1 MMDHIIVISN
11 DSGALGFFLHFM
23 KSFITCI
30 VEPLTKYMIE
40 HMIFYHIQH
49 IRRMKVPLFFFL
61 KPDFQLENA
70 SLITVS
76 KSD

>member
-49 IRRMKVPLFFFL
+49 IRRMKVPLFVFFF
-61 KPDFQLENA
+61 KAQL
-70 SLITVS
+70 SVRKC
-76 KSD
+76 KSHHSF